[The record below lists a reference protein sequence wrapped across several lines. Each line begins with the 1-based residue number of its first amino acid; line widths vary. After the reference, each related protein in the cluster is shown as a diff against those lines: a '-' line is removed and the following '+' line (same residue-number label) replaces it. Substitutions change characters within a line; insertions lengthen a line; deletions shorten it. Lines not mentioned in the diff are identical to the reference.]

1 MGSYAYI
8 LDVFVFVLGTA
19 IGSFLN
25 VCIHRIPKGQSIV
38 RPVSRC
44 PSCNQPIRPFDNI
57 PLISYLILKGKC
69 RYCEYHIPFRYPLV
83 EFFSGGFSLALF
95 LKLGL
100 SAHFFIY
107 TIFVWSLLVIT
118 FIDLDTQTIPD
129 AITLPGI
136 VLGFFASF
144 LLPEIAYWQSI
155 LGILLGGGSLY
166 LVAFFYY
173 TLTKREGMGGG
184 DIKLLAM
191 IGAFL
196 GYKSILFVIF
206 FSSLIGTLVGIVV
219 MIKQRK
225 WRTYAIPFGPFLAI
239 GTFLH
244 ILWGHELLQWYLYG

>member
-225 WRTYAIPFGPFLAI
+225 GRTYAIPFGPFLAI